1 MNGKLIVIEGLD
13 GSGKSTQT
21 ALIKEKIEQLGKAIK
36 QIKLPDYESDS
47 SALVRMYLAGEFGSN
62 PSDVNT
68 YATSLFYTVDRYANY
83 TKVWKDDYLNGTVI
97 LADRYTTSN
106 AVHQMVKLP
115 KDKWDEYLEWLEDIE
130 YNKVAIPKPDAVIF
144 LDMPVDVSQRL
155 MTERYSGDEKKK
167 DVHEANVAYLNAC
180 HESALYAADKLS
192 WFVVKCSDGKNPR
205 SIEEI
210 NNDIFKEI
218 KGIVGV

>member
-21 ALIKEKIEQLGKAIK
+21 ALIKQKIEALGLSVR

-47 SALVRMYLAGEFGSN
+47 SALVRMYLNGEFGSD

-68 YATSLFYTVDRYANY
+68 YATSLFYTVDRFANF
-83 TKVWKDDYLNGTVI
+83 TKVWKKDYLDGTVI
-97 LADRYTTSN
+97 LADRYATSN
-106 AVHQMVKLP
+106 AVHQMVKLE
-115 KDKWDEYLEWLEDIE
+115 KDKWDEYLLWLDDIE
-130 YNKVAIPKPDAVIF
+130 YNKVGIPKPDLVVF

-155 MTERYSGDEKKK
+155 MTARYNGDEKKK

-180 HESALYAADKLS
+180 HESAVYAAQKLG
-192 WFVVKCSDGKNPR
+192 WVVVKCADGDEPR
-205 SIEEI
+205 KIEDINEEI
-210 NNDIFKEI
+210 FREI
-218 KGIVGV
+218 EKIVKL

>member
-21 ALIKEKIEQLGKAIK
+21 ALIKERIEQCGKTIK

-68 YATSLFYTVDRYANY
+68 YATSLFYTVDRYANF
-83 TKVWKDDYLNGTVI
+83 TKVWKDDYINGTVI

-115 KDKWDEYLEWLEDIE
+115 KEKWNEYLEWLEDIE

-180 HESALYAADKLS
+180 HESALYAADKLG

>member
-13 GSGKSTQT
+13 GSGKSTQVS
-21 ALIKEKIEQLGKAIK
+21 LIKKRIVDSGKRIK
-36 QIKLPDYESDS
+36 QIKLPDYESES
-47 SALVRMYLAGEFGSN
+47 SALVRMYLAGEFGSD

-83 TKVWKDDYLNGTVI
+83 NMVWKNDYLNGTII
-97 LADRYTTSN
+97 LADRYATSN

-115 KDKWDEYLEWLEDIE
+115 KEKWDEYLNWLEDIE
-130 YNKVAIPKPDAVIF
+130 YNKVGIPKPDAVIF

-155 MTERYSGDEKKK
+155 MTERYLGDENKK
-167 DVHEANVAYLNAC
+167 DVHESNVDYLKKC
-180 HESALYAADKLS
+180 HESALYAAKVLNWS
-192 WFVVKCSDGKNPR
+192 VIKCAENDLPR

-210 NNDIFKEI
+210 NEDIFKEI
-218 KGIVGV
+218 KTIVGI

>member
-21 ALIKEKIEQLGKAIK
+21 ALIKDKIEKCGKTIK
-36 QIKLPDYESDS
+36 QIKLPDYESES
-47 SALVRMYLAGEFGSN
+47 SALVRMYLGGEFGSD

-68 YATSLFYTVDRYANY
+68 YATSLFYTVDRFANY

-115 KDKWDEYLEWLEDIE
+115 KDKWDEYLLWLEDIE
-130 YNKVAIPKPDAVIF
+130 YNKVKIPKPDAVIF

-155 MTERYSGDEKKK
+155 MTERYSGDENKK

-180 HESALYAADKLS
+180 HESALYAADKLG
-192 WFVVKCSDGKNPR
+192 WIVVKCSDGDNPR
-205 SIEEI
+205 TIEEI

-218 KGIVGV
+218 KSIVGV

>member
-21 ALIKEKIEQLGKAIK
+21 ALIKEKIEQSGKTIK
-36 QIKLPDYESDS
+36 QIKLPDYESES

-115 KDKWDEYLEWLEDIE
+115 KEKWDEYLFWLEDIE
-130 YNKVAIPKPDAVIF
+130 YSKVAIPKPDAVIF

-180 HESALYAADKLS
+180 HESALYAADKLG
-192 WFVVKCSDGKNPR
+192 WIVIKCSDGVNPR
-205 SIEEI
+205 PVDEI
-210 NNDIFKEI
+210 NYDIFKEI
-218 KGIVGV
+218 KSIVGI

>member
-21 ALIKEKIEQLGKAIK
+21 ALVKEKIEQLGKAIK

-180 HESALYAADKLS
+180 HESALYAADKLG

>member
-21 ALIKEKIEQLGKAIK
+21 ALIKEKIEKTGLKIR
-36 QIKLPDYESDS
+36 QIKLPDYESES
-47 SALVRMYLAGEFGSN
+47 SALVRMYLGGEFGSD

-68 YATSLFYTVDRYANY
+68 FATSLFYTVDRFANY
-83 TKVWKDDYLNGTVI
+83 TKVWKEDYLKGTVI

-115 KDKWDEYLEWLEDIE
+115 KDKWDEYLLWLEDIE
-130 YNKVAIPKPDAVIF
+130 YNKVGIPKPDLVFF

-155 MTERYSGDEKKK
+155 MTERYSGDENKK
-167 DVHEANVAYLNAC
+167 DVHEANVEYLKAC
-180 HESALYAADKLS
+180 HESALYAADKLG
-192 WFVVKCSDGKNPR
+192 WIVIKCADGKNPR
-205 SIEEI
+205 PIDEI

-218 KGIVGV
+218 KNFAGI

>member
-21 ALIKEKIEQLGKAIK
+21 ALIKEKIEQSGKTLK

-47 SALVRMYLAGEFGSN
+47 SALVRMYLAGEFGTDPN
-62 PSDVNT
+62 DVNT
-68 YATSLFYTVDRYANY
+68 YATSLFYTVDRYANF
-83 TKVWKDDYLNGTVI
+83 TKVWKEDYLNGSII

-115 KDKWDEYLEWLEDIE
+115 KDKWDEYLNWLEDIE
-130 YNKVAIPKPDAVIF
+130 YNKVGIPKPDIVVF

-155 MTERYSGDEKKK
+155 MTERYSGDENKK

-180 HESALYAADKLS
+180 HESALYAADRFG
-192 WFVVKCSDGKNPR
+192 WYVVKCSDGNNPR
-205 SIEEI
+205 AIEDI
-210 NNDIFKEI
+210 NSDIFKEI
-218 KGIVGV
+218 KGIVGI

>member
-21 ALIKEKIEQLGKAIK
+21 ALIKEKIENSGKTIK
-36 QIKLPDYESDS
+36 QIKLPDYESES
-47 SALVRMYLAGEFGSN
+47 SALVRMYLGGEFGSD

-68 YATSLFYTVDRYANY
+68 YATSLFYTVDRFANF

-115 KDKWDEYLEWLEDIE
+115 KDKWDEYLLWLEDIE
-130 YNKVAIPKPDAVIF
+130 YNKVKIPKPDIVIF

-155 MTERYSGDEKKK
+155 MTERYSGDENKK

-180 HESALYAADKLS
+180 HESALYAADKLG
-192 WFVVKCSDGKNPR
+192 WIVVKCANGENPR

-218 KGIVGV
+218 KGIVGI

>member
-21 ALIKEKIEQLGKAIK
+21 ALVREKIEQSGKAIK

-68 YATSLFYTVDRYANY
+68 YATSLFYTVDRYANF

-130 YNKVAIPKPDAVIF
+130 YNKVGIPKPDVVIF

-180 HESALYAADKLS
+180 HESALYAADKLG
-192 WFVVKCSDGKNPR
+192 WFVVKCSDGNNPR